1 MARLTEKGTTTT
13 LPSIKRPSYCCIH
26 SVRNFVVESRGRGK
40 SAYAFIYFERN
51 PFYSMSVVSEI
62 MSQKGVVT
70 VDSKDNPSALDVAK
84 LMAKNRIGS
93 VLVIEGDDNKK
104 PVGIVTERDI
114 IKKVSAQNKSA
125 DQVAVRHIMSSPLVT
140 IKSIDSID
148 TAAETIA
155 ENKVKRLVV
164 LEQDGSMV
172 GVLSV
177 SDIAKK
183 LAKILTED
191 YSRYRSLRNLLDMG

>member
-1 MARLTEKGTTTT
+1 
-13 LPSIKRPSYCCIH
+13 
-26 SVRNFVVESRGRGK
+26 
-40 SAYAFIYFERN
+40 
-51 PFYSMSVVSEI
+51 MSVVSEI
-62 MSQKGVVT
+62 IPPERVVVT
-70 VDSKDNPSALDVAK
+70 VDINDNPTALDVAK
-84 LMAKNRIGS
+84 LMAKHRIGS
-93 VLVIEGDDNKK
+93 IVVIEGNNKK

-125 DQVAVRHIMSSPLVT
+125 DQVAVRRIMSSPLITV
-140 IKSIDSID
+140 KSIDSVD

-155 ENKVKRLVV
+155 ENKIKRLVV

-172 GVLSV
+172 GILSV

-191 YSRYRSLRNLLDMG
+191 YSRYRSLRNLLETD

>member
-1 MARLTEKGTTTT
+1 
-13 LPSIKRPSYCCIH
+13 
-26 SVRNFVVESRGRGK
+26 
-40 SAYAFIYFERN
+40 
-51 PFYSMSVVSEI
+51 MSVVSEI
-62 MSQKGVVT
+62 IPQERVVVT
-70 VDSKDNPSALDVAK
+70 VDINDNPSALDVAK
-84 LMAKNRIGS
+84 LMAKHRIGS
-93 VLVIEGDDNKK
+93 IVVIEGNNKK

-125 DQVAVRHIMSSPLVT
+125 DQVAVRHIMSSPLITV
-140 IKSIDSID
+140 KSIDSVD

-155 ENKVKRLVV
+155 ENKIKRLVV

-191 YSRYRSLRNLLDMG
+191 YNRYRSLRNLLDTD

>member
-1 MARLTEKGTTTT
+1 
-13 LPSIKRPSYCCIH
+13 
-26 SVRNFVVESRGRGK
+26 
-40 SAYAFIYFERN
+40 
-51 PFYSMSVVSEI
+51 MSVVSEI
-62 MSQKGVVT
+62 MPQKVVVT
-70 VDSKDNPSALDVAK
+70 VDINDNPSALDIAK
-84 LMAKNRIGS
+84 LMAKHRIGS
-93 VLVIEGDDNKK
+93 IVVIEGNNNKK
-104 PVGIVTERDI
+104 PIGIVTERDI

-140 IKSIDSID
+140 VKSIDSID

-172 GVLSV
+172 GILSV

-183 LAKILTED
+183 LARILTED
-191 YSRYRSLRNLLDMG
+191 YSRYRSLRNLLDTD

>member
-1 MARLTEKGTTTT
+1 
-13 LPSIKRPSYCCIH
+13 
-26 SVRNFVVESRGRGK
+26 
-40 SAYAFIYFERN
+40 
-51 PFYSMSVVSEI
+51 MSVVSEI
-62 MSQKGVVT
+62 IPQERVVVT
-70 VDSKDNPSALDVAK
+70 VDINDNPSALDVAK
-84 LMAKNRIGS
+84 LMAKHRIGS
-93 VLVIEGDDNKK
+93 IVVIEGNNKK

-125 DQVAVRHIMSSPLVT
+125 DQVAVRRIMSSPLITV
-140 IKSIDSID
+140 KSIDSVD

-155 ENKVKRLVV
+155 ENKIKRLVV

-172 GVLSV
+172 GILSV

-191 YSRYRSLRNLLDMG
+191 YNRYRSLRNLLDTD

>member
-1 MARLTEKGTTTT
+1 
-13 LPSIKRPSYCCIH
+13 
-26 SVRNFVVESRGRGK
+26 
-40 SAYAFIYFERN
+40 
-51 PFYSMSVVSEI
+51 MSVVSEI
-62 MSQKGVVT
+62 IPQERVVVT
-70 VDSKDNPSALDVAK
+70 VDINDNPSALDVAK
-84 LMAKNRIGS
+84 LMAKHRIGS
-93 VLVIEGDDNKK
+93 IVVIEGNNKK

-125 DQVAVRHIMSSPLVT
+125 DQVAVRHIMSSPLITV
-140 IKSIDSID
+140 KSIDSVD

-155 ENKVKRLVV
+155 KNKIKRLVV

-172 GVLSV
+172 GILSV

-191 YSRYRSLRNLLDMG
+191 YNRYRSLRNLLDTD

>member
-1 MARLTEKGTTTT
+1 
-13 LPSIKRPSYCCIH
+13 
-26 SVRNFVVESRGRGK
+26 
-40 SAYAFIYFERN
+40 
-51 PFYSMSVVSEI
+51 MSVVSEI
-62 MSQKGVVT
+62 IPQERVVVT
-70 VDSKDNPSALDVAK
+70 VDINDNPSALDVAK
-84 LMAKNRIGS
+84 LMAKHRIGS
-93 VLVIEGDDNKK
+93 IVVIEGNNKK

-125 DQVAVRHIMSSPLVT
+125 DQVAVRHIMSSPLITV
-140 IKSIDSID
+140 KSIDSVD

-155 ENKVKRLVV
+155 ENKIKRLVV

-172 GVLSV
+172 GILSV

-191 YSRYRSLRNLLDMG
+191 

>member
-1 MARLTEKGTTTT
+1 
-13 LPSIKRPSYCCIH
+13 
-26 SVRNFVVESRGRGK
+26 V
-40 SAYAFIYFERN
+40 
-51 PFYSMSVVSEI
+51 SVVSEI
-62 MSQKGVVT
+62 IPQERVVVT
-70 VDSKDNPSALDVAK
+70 VDINDNPSALDVAK
-84 LMAKNRIGS
+84 LMAKHRIGS
-93 VLVIEGDDNKK
+93 IVVIEGNNKK

-125 DQVAVRHIMSSPLVT
+125 DQVAVRHIMSSPLITV
-140 IKSIDSID
+140 KSIDSVD

-155 ENKVKRLVV
+155 ENKIKRLVV

-172 GVLSV
+172 GILSV

-191 YSRYRSLRNLLDMG
+191 YNRYRSLRNLLDMD